1 MQLSIKTTL
10 VSLFCVLSA
19 IMAALCSVALYNSYG
34 TYVAADRVEEDVRID
49 RDLFRAVSVFRFE
62 RGGSTTGLLAA
73 GDIGAIRTR
82 LLKDRAVVES
92 SMAAALA
99 ALDRQAGAPRRDLVD
114 KLKARYGAVV
124 AVRKLVDENLARPIE
139 QRDPEVYRRISS
151 DGQALI
157 DALEATS
164 SSMEADIRALDPAMS
179 QLLLARSMGWAARTF
194 AGLSSLA
201 LNTALAERRP
211 FTPQEIRTVTI
222 NDAQADFAWK
232 TVQEIVAADN
242 TPLTLKA
249 AVANA
254 QAEFFSGA
262 FDAMRDAE
270 IKRLSAGE
278 APTLT
283 IAAWRDINT
292 PKLTTIADVAS
303 AALDALLSQAETA
316 QASAKMAFLTYGA
329 VLVVS
334 LAIALF
340 GLAVVIGRVVRP
352 VSALTRTMTELAGG
366 DYTVAVPGTG
376 RRDEVGSMAN
386 ALLVFKDQ
394 LLRNAELE
402 RENEHARRSA
412 EDERRSSMLAL
423 ADRFQGEVGG
433 IISNVSTASSELH
446 KTAER
451 MTTVAQLTSS
461 RSTSVAAA
469 ATQASSNVVV
479 VASAAEEMGASV
491 DEIARQVRKST
502 ELSASAVAEAAKTG
516 EVIRH
521 LSSAAARI
529 GDFIGLIST
538 IASQTNLLALNAT
551 IEAARAGE
559 AGKGFAVVA
568 AEVKELASQTAKA
581 TEEIETQ
588 IGEIQA
594 ATQQAVSVIE
604 GVSTQIGMMR
614 DFAQEIST
622 AVEQQGVATRE
633 IVHNVDQAATGTNS
647 VSGLITDVAKN
658 ADEAGAAAGMVL
670 GAAGA
675 LSEQTRRLE
684 QQMAAFLATVRAA

>member
-19 IMAALCSVALYNSYG
+19 IMAALCSVALYKSYQ
-34 TYVAADRVEEDVRID
+34 TYVAAQQVAEDARID
-49 RDLFRAVSVFRFE
+49 RDLFRALSIFRFE
-62 RGGSTTGLLAA
+62 RGGATTSLLAA
-73 GDIGAIRTR
+73 GDIEGLRSQM
-82 LLKDRAVVES
+82 LKDRAIVET
-92 SMAAALA
+92 SMTAALS
-99 ALDRQAGAPRRDLVD
+99 ALVQQANPSRREVIDR
-114 KLKARYGAVV
+114 LKARYAAVV
-124 AVRKLVDENLARPIE
+124 AVRKRIDENLARPLDK
-139 QRDPEVYRRISS
+139 RDPAVYRSATD

-157 DALEATS
+157 DALEVTANTV
-164 SSMEADIRALDPAMS
+164 EADIRDLDPAMS
-179 QLLLARSMGWAARTF
+179 QLLLARSMGWATRTF
-194 AGLSSLA
+194 AGRSALS
-201 LNTALAERRP
+201 LNTAFAEQRP
-211 FTPQEIRTVTI
+211 FTPQEVRGLTI
-222 NDAQADFAWK
+222 NDAQAEFAWK
-232 TVQEIVAADN
+232 TVREIVDADSTPAA
-242 TPLTLKA
+242 LKA
-249 AVANA
+249 AVATA
-254 QAEFFSGA
+254 QAEYFAGSFLA
-262 FDAMRDAE
+262 TREAE
-270 IKRLSAGE
+270 IKRMSNGQ
-278 APTLT
+278 APSFSIDT
-283 IAAWRDINT
+283 WRNIVT
-292 PKLTTIADVAS
+292 PKLTSIADVAS
-303 AALDALLSQAETA
+303 VALDSLLSLAENA
-316 QASAKMAFLTYGA
+316 QSAAKVSFFTYGA
-329 VLVVS
+329 VLVLS
-334 LAIALF
+334 IAMAVF

-352 VSALTRTMTELAGG
+352 VSALTRTMTELAAG
-366 DYTVAVPGTG
+366 DYAVAVPGTG
-376 RRDEVGSMAN
+376 RRDEIGSMAN
-386 ALLVFKDQ
+386 TLLVFKDQ

-412 EDERRSSMLAL
+412 EEERRRGMLAL
-423 ADRFQGEVGG
+423 ADRFQGEVGS
-433 IISNVSTASSELH
+433 IIGHVSQASGELH

-451 MTTVAQLTSS
+451 MTGVAQLTSS
-461 RSTSVAAA
+461 RSIAVAAA

-594 ATQQAVSVIE
+594 ATQQAVTVIE

>member
-19 IMAALCSVALYNSYG
+19 IMAALCSVALYKSYG
-34 TYVAADRVEEDVRID
+34 TYAAAEQVAEDARID
-49 RDLFRAVSVFRFE
+49 RDLFRALSVFRFE
-62 RGGSTTGLLAA
+62 RGGSTTGLLAG
-73 GDIGAIRTR
+73 GDIEGIRTR
-82 LLKDRAVVES
+82 LLKDRAIVET
-92 SMAAALA
+92 SMASALA
-99 ALDRQAGAPRRDLVD
+99 ALDRQSDPSRRAMVER
-114 KLKARYGAVV
+114 LKSSNAAVV
-124 AVRKLVDENLARPIE
+124 AARKQVDEHLARPLDK
-139 QRDPEVYRRISS
+139 RDPAVYRRIS
-151 DGQALI
+151 DGGQTLI
-157 DALEATS
+157 DALEATANTV
-164 SSMEADIRALDPAMS
+164 EADIRTLDPAMS

-211 FTPQEIRTVTI
+211 FTPQEIRTLTI

-232 TVQEIVAADN
+232 TVREIVAADN
-242 TPLTLKA
+242 TPASLKA
-249 AVANA
+249 AVDTA
-254 QAEFFSGA
+254 QTEFFSGT
-262 FDAMRDAE
+262 FQAMRDAE
-270 IKRLSAGE
+270 IKRLSNGE
-278 APTLT
+278 APSLA
-283 IAAWRDINT
+283 IEAWRNINT

-303 AALDALLSQAETA
+303 VALDSLLTQAETA
-316 QASAKMAFLTYGA
+316 QTSAQLSFFTYGA
-329 VLVVS
+329 VLILS
-334 LAIALF
+334 IAMALF

-352 VSALTRTMTELAGG
+352 VSALTRTMTELAAG
-366 DYTVAVPGTG
+366 DYAVAVPGAG
-376 RRDEVGSMAN
+376 RRDEIGSMAN

-394 LLRNAELE
+394 LQRNAELE
-402 RENEHARRSA
+402 KEAETARRSA
-412 EDERRSSMLAL
+412 EDERRRSMRAL
-423 ADRFQGEVGG
+423 ADRFQGEVGS
-433 IISNVSTASSELH
+433 IIGHVSTASGELH

-451 MTTVAQLTSS
+451 MTGVAQLTSS
-461 RSTSVAAA
+461 RSTAVAAA
-469 ATQASSNVVV
+469 ATEASSNVVV

-521 LSSAAARI
+521 LSNAAARI

-559 AGKGFAVVA
+559 AGRGFAVVA

-588 IGEIQA
+588 IGEIQS
-594 ATQQAVSVIE
+594 ATQQAVQVIE

-647 VSGLITDVAKN
+647 VTGLITDVAKN

-675 LSEQTRRLE
+675 LSEQTRLLE